1 MEELQTNVKQGA
13 IIGGWV
19 CFGVGILFMVHSLWA
34 FIFYGP
40 LFFAAFVLSIVAM
53 AQRRIGGG
61 LALLLCCVII
71 PPTAFVYGFGLMARR
86 VQASNSLTSPS
97 PSALPETAPP
107 TQSQSEFTSQTTPTP
122 SPAELATTS
131 STPVA
136 PTQSQSEFTSETTPT
151 LSPAELATTS
161 STPVEVAPQAFP
173 EPTFTATPNALDASA
188 VTATPAPST
197 YRVIGIS
204 SGDYLNVREGAGS
217 NYPVV
222 ATLEPG
228 TDGIVLGTRRAS
240 NGETTWQE
248 ISVGGHSGWVNA
260 DYIALETQAPTS
272 ATPSPAPPR

>member
-1 MEELQTNVKQGA
+1 MAELKTNVKQGA

-19 CFGVGILFMVHSLWA
+19 CFGVGAALMFLSLWA
-34 FIFYGP
+34 IIFYAP

-53 AQRRIGGG
+53 AQGRVAGG
-61 LALLLCCVII
+61 LTLLLCCVII
-71 PPTAFVYGFGLMARR
+71 PSLTFLGLMARL
-86 VQASNSLTSPS
+86 VQPSDALKSPS
-97 PSALPETAPP
+97 PSTSLETATPTLTSGATP
-107 TQSQSEFTSQTTPTP
+107 TPSPAGLATTSSTPVASTQSQSEFTSETTSTP

-131 STPVA
+131 STPV
-136 PTQSQSEFTSETTPT
+136 EI
-151 LSPAELATTS
+151 
-161 STPVEVAPQAFP
+161 APQAFP

-228 TDGIVLGTRRAS
+228 TGGIMLGTKRAA

-248 ISVGGHSGWVNA
+248 IFVGGHSGWVNA
-260 DYIALETQAPTS
+260 DYIALETQAPAS
-272 ATPSPAPPR
+272 PTPSPAPPR

>member
-86 VQASNSLTSPS
+86 VQASNSFTSPS
-97 PSALPETAPP
+97 PSPWPETAP
-107 TQSQSEFTSQTTPTP
+107 
-122 SPAELATTS
+122 A
-131 STPVA
+131 
-136 PTQSQSEFTSETTPT
+136 TQSQSEFTSETTPT

-272 ATPSPAPPR
+272 AIPSPAPPR

>member
-1 MEELQTNVKQGA
+1 MAELKTNVKQGA

-19 CFGVGILFMVHSLWA
+19 CFGVGAALMFLSLWA
-34 FIFYGP
+34 IIFYAP

-53 AQRRIGGG
+53 AQGRVAGG
-61 LALLLCCVII
+61 LTLLLCCVII
-71 PPTAFVYGFGLMARR
+71 PSLTFLGLMARL
-86 VQASNSLTSPS
+86 VQPSDALKSPS
-97 PSALPETAPP
+97 PSTSLETATP
-107 TQSQSEFTSQTTPTP
+107 TLTSGATPTP

-131 STPVA
+131 STPV
-136 PTQSQSEFTSETTPT
+136 EI
-151 LSPAELATTS
+151 
-161 STPVEVAPQAFP
+161 APQAFP

-228 TDGIVLGTRRAS
+228 TGGIVLGTKRAA

-248 ISVGGHSGWVNA
+248 IFVGGHSGWVNA
-260 DYIALETQAPTS
+260 DYIALETQAPAS
-272 ATPSPAPPR
+272 PTPSPAPPPLGRAITGKSRSA

>member
-1 MEELQTNVKQGA
+1 MDELQTNVKQGA

-97 PSALPETAPP
+97 PSPWPETAPP

-131 STPVA
+131 STPV
-136 PTQSQSEFTSETTPT
+136 
-151 LSPAELATTS
+151 
-161 STPVEVAPQAFP
+161 EVAPQPFP

-228 TDGIVLGTRRAS
+228 TGGIVLGTKRAA

-248 ISVGGHSGWVNA
+248 IFVGGHSGWVNA
-260 DYIALETQAPTS
+260 DYIAPETQAPAS
-272 ATPSPAPPR
+272 PTPSPAPPR